1 MDRACAA
8 DVANSALKPIAK
20 LAKMR
25 LRLRPV
31 ETAQKFTFT
40 KVLTSTTVDGRTAF
54 RRLWRA
60 FVIFVA
66 AKAWPNFAD
75 GACAVIRSTRKGFI
89 LAVLLAV
96 AVGSDGALWAAR
108 QTATFALEPTSAPQN
123 TASGSSASDAGQQP
137 DNGGPVLKRKQHPED
152 SEPTPDRQQAPA
164 AQTVPAAQPSPAGQS
179 SAPNVAPTLKHP
191 DEQPSATSAPDGSG
205 PDGDADGIVVPRLKR
220 KAEDESPP
228 PPAPVVRNPP
238 GLSNLT
244 LQVEVPEV
252 TVDIGVLLQKTHQF
266 IPNLKASNFVVY
278 EDGEPQKIIRFKRVE
293 APITALILAEFAST
307 NYQFIYDMRNAAWA
321 FAQQLRPQ
329 DYVALMTYD
338 MRTQIVTDFT
348 QDKNQ
353 LLEGISDLTIPGFT
367 ERDLFDALYEALD
380 RMTRI
385 EGQKYIL
392 LVSSGRDTFSRITL
406 DKILRKIRETPNVTI
421 YSISTGGFLRAMV
434 EGSPR
439 LARSDI
445 NYLQADNQMQ
455 TFAHMTGGMFFA
467 PRFEGELPDDVRAIN
482 EAIRSK
488 YEIVYHPTN
497 SKQDGTYRK
506 IQVELVDDEG
516 RPMQFQDQKHHPL
529 KYDLIY
535 RSGYRAQQQVE

>member
-1 MDRACAA
+1 MCTTGKRWI
-8 DVANSALKPIAK
+8 VTAL
-20 LAKMR
+20 LA
-25 LRLRPV
+25 
-31 ETAQKFTFT
+31 
-40 KVLTSTTVDGRTAF
+40 
-54 RRLWRA
+54 
-60 FVIFVA
+60 I
-66 AKAWPNFAD
+66 
-75 GACAVIRSTRKGFI
+75 
-89 LAVLLAV
+89 AVLAERPLRASVATGGISAV
-96 AVGSDGALWAAR
+96 QNQSSTAGNGDSS
-108 QTATFALEPTSAPQN
+108 QTQTSEN
-123 TASGSSASDAGQQP
+123 
-137 DNGGPVLKRKQHPED
+137 NGPVLKRKQHPPEN
-152 SEPTPDRQQAPA
+152 APSS
-164 AQTVPAAQPSPAGQS
+164 PSPAATVPPAAS
-179 SAPNVAPTLKHP
+179 SAPSLKRP
-191 DEQPSATSAPDGSG
+191 DEQPSAMAAPDDSG
-205 PDGDADGIVVPRLKR
+205 PDSDADGIVVPRLKR
-220 KAEDESPP
+220 KVEDVPPP
-228 PPAPVVRNPP
+228 PPAPVIKNPP
-238 GLSNLT
+238 GLGNLT

-353 LLEGISDLTIPGFT
+353 ILEGISDLTIPGFT

-392 LVSSGRDTFSRITL
+392 LISSGRDTFSRITL
-406 DKILRKIRETPNVTI
+406 DKVLQKIRETPNVTI

-439 LARSDI
+439 FAMSDI
-445 NYLQADNQMQ
+445 SYLQADNQMQ
-455 TFAHMTGGMFFA
+455 TFARMTGGMFFA
-467 PRFEGELPDDVRAIN
+467 PRFEGELPDDMRAIN
-482 EAIRSK
+482 DAIRSK

-516 RPMQFQDQKHHPL
+516 RPMQFQDEKHHTL

-535 RSGYRAQQQVE
+535 RSGYRARQQVE

>member
-1 MDRACAA
+1 M
-8 DVANSALKPIAK
+8 I
-20 LAKMR
+20 
-25 LRLRPV
+25 
-31 ETAQKFTFT
+31 
-40 KVLTSTTVDGRTAF
+40 
-54 RRLWRA
+54 
-60 FVIFVA
+60 
-66 AKAWPNFAD
+66 
-75 GACAVIRSTRKGFI
+75 
-89 LAVLLAV
+89 AVLLAG
-96 AVGSDGALWAAR
+96 AVGSNGVPWAAC
-108 QTATFALEPTSAPQN
+108 QTATFALEPDGAPQN
-123 TASGSSASDAGQQP
+123 AASGSSASDAGQQP

-152 SEPTPDRQQAPA
+152 SEPTPDSQPSPA
-164 AQTVPAAQPSPAGQS
+164 SQTDTAAQPSPAGQS
-179 SAPNVAPTLKHP
+179 SASHATPTLTHP
-191 DEQPSATSAPDGSG
+191 AAQPSAPDDDSG
-205 PDGDADGIVVPRLKR
+205 PDSEANGIVVPRLKR
-220 KAEDESPP
+220 KAEDEPPPP

-238 GLSNLT
+238 GLGNLT

-266 IPNLKASNFVVY
+266 IPSLKASNFVVY

-392 LVSSGRDTFSRITL
+392 LISSGRDTFSRVTL
-406 DKILRKIRETPNVTI
+406 DKILQKIRETPNVTI
-421 YSISTGGFLRAMV
+421 FSISTGGFLRAMV
-434 EGSPR
+434 EGSLR
-439 LARSDI
+439 FARSDI

-455 TFAHMTGGMFFA
+455 TFARMTGGMFFA